1 MNNNKSNTDN
11 HQYDAIVVGTGI
23 SGGWAAKELCEQGL
37 KTLVLERGRMVKH
50 VEDYT
55 TAHLDPWDMPNG
67 GEATQEIIDRK
78 PKQHRTGYITHAARE
93 HFFVPESDHLTL
105 LNVYQQWKRH
115 NYSATWC
122 TEHFLHIKGLRKA
135 REVRSQLLD
144 IMKSRKISLQS
155 CGQRYVQN

>member
-1 MNNNKSNTDN
+1 MDFFY
-11 HQYDAIVVGTGI
+11 H
-23 SGGWAAKELCEQGL
+23 
-37 KTLVLERGRMVKH
+37 TLLLH
-50 VEDYT
+50 CFINIFFFFHFFIF
-55 TAHLDPWDMPNG
+55 TAEESD
-67 GEATQEIIDRK
+67 
-78 PKQHRTGYITHAARE
+78 AARE

-155 CGQRYVQN
+155 CGQRYVQNWKKWNVYNSCNYRYCDIFYLVPLINVVLFRS